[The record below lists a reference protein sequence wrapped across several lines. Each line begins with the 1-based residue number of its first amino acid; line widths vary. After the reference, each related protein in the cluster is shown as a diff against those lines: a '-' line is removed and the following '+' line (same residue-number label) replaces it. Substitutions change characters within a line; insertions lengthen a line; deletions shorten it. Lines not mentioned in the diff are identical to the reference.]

1 MYDILTSN
9 DETRSELISGLA
21 LFVSGDLEWDEKY
34 QAILIN
40 KEIDDEGKMS
50 VGGLIDKSNYKIVI
64 QVILQMLDISDDDM
78 PEENPKFKSEKD
90 RLF

>member
-1 MYDILTSN
+1 
-9 DETRSELISGLA
+9 
-21 LFVSGDLEWDEKY
+21 
-34 QAILIN
+34 
-40 KEIDDEGKMS
+40 MS

-78 PEENPKFKSEKD
+78 LEENPKFKSEKD